1 MDESSNIS
9 MFGDDH
15 AACFKQTLARLL
27 STEVAE
33 TTYSEILDGL
43 PTIDSF
49 REFHFRQKEHPVD
62 VLDHASLCPGVAE
75 RTRQFRQD
83 FDPAQLQLSPTVSFA
98 LKQLAPACQRVGL
111 RLTYPNLLP
120 AALCVSADP
129 SKHTTVRVTTH

>member
-1 MDESSNIS
+1 MVEASNLSMLDDE
-9 MFGDDH
+9 H
-15 AACFKQTLARLL
+15 AASFTQALARLL
-27 STEVAE
+27 STKVAE

-83 FDPAQLQLSPTVSFA
+83 FDPSQLQLSPTVSFV
-98 LKQLAPACQRVGL
+98 LKQLAPACRRASSL
-111 RLTYPNLLP
+111 PN
-120 AALCVSADP
+120 P
-129 SKHTTVRVTTH
+129 S